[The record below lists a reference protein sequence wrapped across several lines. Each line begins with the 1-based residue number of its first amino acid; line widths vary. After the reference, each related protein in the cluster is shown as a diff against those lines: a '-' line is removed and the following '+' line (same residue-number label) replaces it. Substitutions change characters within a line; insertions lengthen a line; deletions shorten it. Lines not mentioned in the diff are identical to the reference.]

1 MRDAIRFLGE
11 LSPVPVQ
18 CIPNAGIP
26 HQGPNGETIFPE
38 GPDTLADTLGEFV
51 ERYGVSIVGGCCGTT
66 PDHIRAIVDRV
77 GGRTPGERPA
87 PRPPHVSSM
96 MAATPLAQD
105 PAPTLVGERV
115 NSQGSRKAKELLLA
129 DDYDGIVQ
137 IAEDQVEG
145 GAHVLDLCVALTER
159 QDEDEQM
166 RLVAKKVSL
175 TQPAPIQV
183 DSTEPEVIELALEQ
197 IPGRA
202 IVNSVN
208 LEAGRD
214 KLDRVVPIAMA
225 HGAALIALTIDEVGM
240 GKTRERKLE
249 IAQRIHQL
257 VCEEHGMDP
266 QLLIFD
272 ALTFTLTTGDEEWR
286 PSAVETIEGIRAI
299 KAGLPGVLTSLG
311 VSNVSFGVG
320 PGAARGAQLRLPA
333 PLRRGRARP
342 RDGQPEPHHAVRRDR
357 RGGARARRRPRVQP
371 ARGRARA
378 LHRPLRGEGGARR
391 RGRGRRPDRGHG
403 ARGGAAL
410 AHPAAQEGRR
420 RGADRPLRGEDR
432 RGPDAQRRA
441 AAGDEGGRRQVRRR
455 RADPAVRAPERRG
468 DEARRRAARAVP
480 RQARGLH
487 EGHRR
492 ARDRVRRRA
501 RHRQVARQH
510 DPDQQRLHDRRPRQA
525 GPDRHDHRG
534 RPRARRDRDRAE
546 RAARLD
552 LEADAAVR
560 VRAALPRVRVPAAR
574 RRRGDQPQV
583 RPARELP
590 RRQGVRRDLR
600 ARRLLLQGRVRGP
613 GA

>member
-1 MRDAIRFLGE
+1 
-11 LSPVPVQ
+11 
-18 CIPNAGIP
+18 
-26 HQGPNGETIFPE
+26 
-38 GPDTLADTLGEFV
+38 
-51 ERYGVSIVGGCCGTT
+51 
-66 PDHIRAIVDRV
+66 
-77 GGRTPGERPA
+77 
-87 PRPPHVSSM
+87 
-96 MAATPLAQD
+96 
-105 PAPTLVGERV
+105 
-115 NSQGSRKAKELLLA
+115 
-129 DDYDGIVQ
+129 
-137 IAEDQVEG
+137 
-145 GAHVLDLCVALTER
+145 
-159 QDEDEQM
+159 M

-214 KLDRVVPIAMA
+214 KLDRVTPIAMA

-249 IAQRIHQL
+249 IAQRIHDL
-257 VCEEHGMDP
+257 VCDEHGMDP

-286 PSAVETIEGIRAI
+286 PSAVETIEGIRADQ
-299 KAGLPGVLTSLG
+299 GR
-311 VSNVSFGVG
+311 
-320 PGAARGAQLRLPA
+320 AARRAHLARRLQRLVRHRPAGALGPELRLPA

-342 RDGQPEPHHAVRRDR
+342 RDGQPEPHHAVRGDR
-357 RGGARARRRPRVQP
+357 RDGARARRRPRVQP

-378 LHRPLRGEGGARR
+378 LHRPLRGARPRRR
-391 RGRGRRPDRGHG
+391 RGRGGRPDRGHG

-410 AHPAAQEGRR
+410 AHPAPQEGRR
-420 RGADRPLRGEDR
+420 RGADRPRGREAR
-432 RGPDAQRRA
+432 RGADAQRRA

-455 RADPAVRAPERRG
+455 RADPPVRAPERRG
-468 DEARRRAARAVP
+468 DEARRRAARALP

-492 ARDRVRRRA
+492 ARDGVRRRA

-510 DPDQQRLHDRRPRQA
+510 DPHQQRLHGRRPRQA
-525 GPDRHDHRG
+525 GPDRHDPR
-534 RPRARRDRDRAE
+534 RRARARRDRDRAE

-552 LEADAAVR
+552 LQADAAVR
-560 VRAALPRVRVPAAR
+560 VRAALARAGVPAAG

-583 RPARELP
+583 RAARELP
-590 RRQGVRRDLR
+590 GRQGVRRRSTSPASSTARTRSR
-600 ARRLLLQGRVRGP
+600 ASP
-613 GA
+613 